1 MLPKLHGETPN
12 LKRVRDVTRDRQ
24 QVRLRTCSPYPP
36 HTLLVSARL
45 PGSLP
50 RLLLDPSNAAPLL
63 PPLTVSPWL
72 HPAHLPGT
80 ELEEALAVLRNVP
93 APGLGPN
100 GVEETGTAT
109 QLLSEQ
115 RPESGLGAKDL
126 HTPDP
131 GVNAALQG
139 AQFSPPRL
147 PGGTPASLELSRLL
161 GHTGQADRGPL
172 T

>member
-1 MLPKLHGETPN
+1 MSWSFTLPPTTHFW
-12 LKRVRDVTRDRQ
+12 
-24 QVRLRTCSPYPP
+24 S
-36 HTLLVSARL
+36 LL
-45 PGSLP
+45 GSLL

-63 PPLTVSPWL
+63 PSLTVSPWL

-80 ELEEALAVLRNVP
+80 ELEEALAVLCNVP

-100 GVEETGTAT
+100 GVEETRTAT

-115 RPESGLGAKDL
+115 RPESGLGAEDL

-161 GHTGQADRGPL
+161 GHTGQADRGGPL
-172 T
+172 I